1 MDPLSITASIT
12 ALLQLT
18 STVIQY
24 VNGVRGAAEDRG
36 RILSELAGVNSILL
50 ILQDEADR
58 AEQDDQWSSTFESLN
73 RPGGP
78 LEQFRMALE
87 RLSSKLAPSATGL
100 KKMGKAISWPFQKEE
115 VKEILS
121 SVERQKALLNLAR
134 QNDHM

>member
-24 VNGVRGAAEDRG
+24 VNGVKGAAEDR
-36 RILSELAGVNSILL
+36 RKVSSELAGVKSILRN
-50 ILQDEADR
+50 LQDEADR
-58 AEQDDQWSSTFESLN
+58 DEQDDQWSSICESLN
-73 RPGGP
+73 TPGGP
-78 LEQFRMALE
+78 LEQLRKALE

-100 KKMGKAISWPFQKEE
+100 KKIGKAISWPFQKEE

-121 SVERQKALLNLAR
+121 SIERQKALLNLAR